1 LLAFHQNLLFRLD
14 APVFGRDHR
23 EVLVRPH
30 SGINARARK
39 TRGIKN
45 KNMGSVT
52 KYRGRG
58 LLFEPTEEERKIVER
73 AVSFVCRAAGDNRC
87 GLLVVIGAA
96 ISP

>member
-1 LLAFHQNLLFRLD
+1 LISRSLTSVEKKSRGTF
-14 APVFGRDHR
+14 P

-73 AVSFVCRAAGDNRC
+73 AVSFGIAQARIAN
-87 GLLVVIGAA
+87 LIG
-96 ISP
+96 IDWNLEK